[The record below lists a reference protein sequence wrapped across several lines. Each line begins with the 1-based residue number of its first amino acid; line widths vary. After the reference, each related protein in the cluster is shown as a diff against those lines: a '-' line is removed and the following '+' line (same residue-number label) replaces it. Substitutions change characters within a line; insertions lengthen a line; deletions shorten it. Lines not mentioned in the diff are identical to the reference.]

1 MYLGDTYVEGRWL
14 RGGVVNIGLFDSRQN
29 VLLSY
34 IEDAEPSDYFD
45 YDPLHK
51 RLIFN
56 KSINNNPEIG
66 VKYFYNLSME
76 RLYKTSEHDIYFLP
90 PYPDLAGRYW
100 CVNEGDGYKG
110 IQWDERFVVDSLD
123 GSYPQKSDANT
134 TSYLN
139 EKFELVEFEAQFCP
153 LRNPGGSFTA
163 DDDILCITDGETGRY
178 IRIDGS
184 PLNQVVY
191 KRSYPFSPCG
201 LAYVVTM
208 KDEHQYID
216 REGNVVI
223 DLKENHGSMF
233 FDDGYAIVRSPN
245 GSEGVIDTRGEWIIP
260 LQDEVSF
267 IAVNAILKDE
277 EAISENNPA
286 YNYYKYQADIIL
298 DN

>member
-1 MYLGDTYVEGRWL
+1 
-14 RGGVVNIGLFDSRQN
+14 
-29 VLLSY
+29 
-34 IEDAEPSDYFD
+34 
-45 YDPLHK
+45 
-51 RLIFN
+51 
-56 KSINNNPEIG
+56 
-66 VKYFYNLSME
+66 
-76 RLYKTSEHDIYFLP
+76 
-90 PYPDLAGRYW
+90 
-100 CVNEGDGYKG
+100 
-110 IQWDERFVVDSLD
+110 
-123 GSYPQKSDANT
+123 
-134 TSYLN
+134 
-139 EKFELVEFEAQFCP
+139 
-153 LRNPGGSFTA
+153 
-163 DDDILCITDGETGRY
+163 
-178 IRIDGS
+178 
-184 PLNQVVY
+184 
-191 KRSYPFSPCG
+191 
-201 LAYVVTM
+201 M